1 MNPPEQL
8 HSPLAEM
15 ERAFQLATRPP
26 ALLALDGAV
35 IGCDLPSGP
44 LPLDELRRLLLHGH
58 LSYAIKD
65 RALGLVAWRA
75 QTGDDL
81 WKVGLAGLLMPGLKR
96 VARRLRRTPGV
107 DPAEVGP
114 EVVVA
119 LLEAIAEVD
128 PARERLA
135 TRLCWATYRRAARAL
150 GVRRRTAWEP
160 VWPMDRPPGS
170 AVPSTNPEEVIARAF
185 KAGVITVDDAELIA
199 QTRLEG
205 QRVIDVA
212 ASLAVP
218 ASRLQKRRERAESR
232 LTEFL
237 HRELAQA
244 TGDVSYGHRSHTGP
258 PSAQRGASVNP
269 AGYRSRPGGRL
280 AGLSVSPSDAM
291 AWAAAAPTDGGV
303 FARMAA
309 A

>member
-1 MNPPEQL
+1 MNPPTQL
-8 HSPLAEM
+8 HSPLADL
-15 ERAFQLATRPP
+15 ERAFRLATRPP
-26 ALLALDGAV
+26 ALLALDGVA

-58 LSYAIKD
+58 LSYAMKD
-65 RALGLVAWRA
+65 RALGLAATRA

-81 WKVGLAGLLMPGLKR
+81 WKVGLAGLLMPGLKH
-96 VARRLRRTPGV
+96 VARRLRRAPGV
-107 DPAEVGP
+107 DPTEVGP

-128 PARERLA
+128 PERERLA
-135 TRLCWATYRRAARAL
+135 ARLCWATYRRAARAL
-150 GVRRRTAWEP
+150 GVRRRNAWEP
-160 VWPMDRPPGS
+160 VWPMDKPPGS
-170 AVPSTNPEEVIARAF
+170 AVPSTNPEEVIARALN
-185 KAGVITVDDAELIA
+185 AGVITVDDAELIA

-232 LTEFL
+232 LTEYL
-237 HRELAQA
+237 HSELAQA
-244 TGDVSYGHRSHTGP
+244 TGDVSNAGRSRTRP
-258 PSAQRGASVNP
+258 PSGSGARMRP

-280 AGLSVSPSDAM
+280 SGLSVSPSGAM
-291 AWAAAAPTDGGV
+291 AWAAAVPTAGAL

>member
-1 MNPPEQL
+1 MNPPTQL
-8 HSPLAEM
+8 YSPLADM
-15 ERAFQLATRPP
+15 ERAFQLATLPP
-26 ALLALDGAV
+26 ALLALDGAA

-58 LSYAIKD
+58 LSYATKD
-65 RALGLVAWRA
+65 RALGLVAARA

-96 VARRLRRTPGV
+96 VARRLRRAPGV

-119 LLEAIAEVD
+119 LLEAIAQVD

-135 TRLCWATYRRAARAL
+135 ARLCWATYRRAARAL

-160 VWPMDRPPGS
+160 VWPMDKPPGS
-170 AVPSTNPEEVIARAF
+170 AVPSTNPEEVIARAL

-205 QRVIDVA
+205 QRVVDVA

-237 HRELAQA
+237 HGELAQA
-244 TGDVSYGHRSHTGP
+244 TGDVSDARRSRTGL
-258 PSAQRGASVNP
+258 PSGRGARVNP

-280 AGLSVSPSDAM
+280 SGLSVSPSDAM
-291 AWAAAAPTDGGV
+291 AWAAAVLSAGGV